1 MPELQALEPVCREQ
15 DNCTDVGSCRSP
27 RTNSSTCLPRT
38 TRLCGRSRRFC
49 GCSRPWCAAPWSSG
63 ASIPAPLPR
72 LLLAGHWLWA
82 GLVYHALFFTAINP
96 AAWLFAALFVA
107 QGVLFI
113 AFRSSARQAVDRA
126 GSTRRVVSSLLIVYS
141 LIYPVVVWAD
151 GFVYPRMPTF
161 GVPCPTVAAHDRS
174 SSRRVHDLRFFCRSF
189 PWRGR

>member
-1 MPELQALEPVCREQ
+1 MEPDARRRTARREPRSNPLSHREVQARARAVELGKFPIPEAFSARIPAPVPELQALEPVCREQ

-27 RTNSSTCLPRT
+27 RTNSSTCSPRT

-49 GCSRPWCAAPWSSG
+49 GCSQSWCAAPLVLG

-82 GLVYHALFFTAINP
+82 GLVYHAWFFTAINP

-113 AFRSSARQAVDRA
+113 AFRSSARQPLTAPGR
-126 GSTRRVVSSLLIVYS
+126 
-141 LIYPVVVWAD
+141 P
-151 GFVYPRMPTF
+151 
-161 GVPCPTVAAHDRS
+161 AA
-174 SSRRVHDLRFFCRSF
+174 SSRHC
-189 PWRGR
+189 